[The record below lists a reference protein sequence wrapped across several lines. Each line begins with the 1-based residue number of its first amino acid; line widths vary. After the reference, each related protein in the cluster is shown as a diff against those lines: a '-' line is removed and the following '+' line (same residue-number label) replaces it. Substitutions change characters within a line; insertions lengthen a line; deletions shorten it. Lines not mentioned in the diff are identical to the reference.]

1 MTERRVHQP
10 WTPADDERLR
20 KLAGE
25 GRTVL
30 PPPVET
36 TLGPD
41 VLSEGRVWSLH
52 KETPARVSGPERIF
66 C

>member
-25 GRTVL
+25 GRTALTIAERLKRYLVS
-30 PPPVET
+30 
-36 TLGPD
+36 
-41 VLSEGRVWSLH
+41 VLSRAVKLKIVLEKAKG
-52 KETPARVSGPERIF
+52 K
-66 C
+66 